1 MPGATKGDQSQLAQ
15 RQRAKVS
22 PKPFHLQDLHDTPAP
37 RTHTST
43 NVVGEVEMDLR
54 IELGRTT
61 MRLEEILK
69 LRRGS
74 LVALDDMV
82 NDPVNIYVNERLI
95 ARGELLAMDDRFC
108 VRILELI
115 GV

>member
-43 NVVGEVEMDLR
+43 NVVGEVEMDLGAEFPVTPQ
-54 IELGRTT
+54 IKGA
-61 MRLEEILK
+61 IK
-69 LRRGS
+69 S
-74 LVALDDMV
+74 LSGVVEVQDM
-82 NDPVNIYVNERLI
+82 
-95 ARGELLAMDDRFC
+95 
-108 VRILELI
+108 
-115 GV
+115 